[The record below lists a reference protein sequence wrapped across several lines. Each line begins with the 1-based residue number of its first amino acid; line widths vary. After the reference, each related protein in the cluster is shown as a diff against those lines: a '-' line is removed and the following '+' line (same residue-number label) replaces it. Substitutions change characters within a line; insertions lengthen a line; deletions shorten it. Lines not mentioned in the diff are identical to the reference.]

1 MTETA
6 SDADGS
12 GEEAERPKRRK
23 LSLGGSNSPPER
35 QANSEVDGAGD
46 FGGVSTDPAPTVLP
60 ANQTGIAFA
69 LALAIGAA
77 CSMVGLLNGFEFRVV
92 GVLGPVI
99 SVVGFGAYGTIQGWA
114 KWPDTR
120 QRFADACY
128 FLGFILTMWALI
140 IGFLPAGM
148 IDSQAIDS
156 RSVLRHF
163 GMALGATAAGLI
175 ARILVLQTRNVNR
188 ASIEADLDRAGRR
201 IVAEAQALSELLAQ
215 ARQQI
220 AEDQRQSLVIQQNQA
235 SAILA
240 AVREELR
247 ATLAPLSEELP
258 QIADKG
264 RRELNLVIDKLAT
277 RMETQGQSVD
287 KAGAAMTGAFAA
299 ATDGAERIAL
309 LTSTGGEGLAALL
322 TRLAQA
328 AAGARDEVAKTG
340 AVAAQ
345 MTASGEAAAATAEAL
360 KDRVGALKAELDR
373 QIAAISA
380 APGQVTQVSNAT
392 SDAIATFEKRVADAL
407 AKSGAQVDGD
417 LTSAANAMTT
427 TIDRFIAELNQIAAN
442 EAAKR

>member
-1 MTETA
+1 
-6 SDADGS
+6 
-12 GEEAERPKRRK
+12 
-23 LSLGGSNSPPER
+23 LGGRFSKPQGQTNS
-35 QANSEVDGAGD
+35 AADAGGDVGGA
-46 FGGVSTDPAPTVLP
+46 STDPTPAGLP

-69 LALAIGAA
+69 LALAIGAG
-77 CSMVGLLNGFEFRVV
+77 CSLVGLLNGFEFRVT
-92 GVLGPVI
+92 GVLGPVM
-99 SVVGFGAYGTIQGWA
+99 SVVGFGAYGTTRGWA

-148 IDSQAIDS
+148 IDSQTIDS

-201 IVAEAQALSELLAQ
+201 IVEEAQALSEMLVQ

-220 AEDQRQSLVIQQNQA
+220 AEDQRQSLIIQRDQ
-235 SAILA
+235 SLAILA

-258 QIADKG
+258 QIAERG
-264 RRELNLVIDKLAT
+264 RKELNGVIDKLAM

-287 KAGAAMTGAFAA
+287 KAGAAMSGAFAA
-299 ATDGAERIAL
+299 ATNGAERIAL
-309 LTSTGGEGLAALL
+309 LTNAGEEGLAALL

-328 AAGARDEVAKTG
+328 AAGARDEVTKAG
-340 AVAAQ
+340 AVAAE
-345 MTASGEAAAATAEAL
+345 MSASGKAASATAEAL
-360 KDRVGALKAELDR
+360 KERVAALQTELDR

-380 APGQVTQVSNAT
+380 TPSQVMLVSNAV

-407 AKSGAQVDGD
+407 VLSGARVDSD
-417 LTSAANAMTT
+417 LTSAADAMTT
-427 TIDRFIAELNQIAAN
+427 TIDRFIAELKQIAAN
-442 EAAKR
+442 EAAKQ